1 MFYYSV
7 LEMERCDS
15 PIDVAFVLDS
25 SGSIS
30 KGNYQKQ
37 KDFVKAL
44 AQSLDITPNHN
55 HAAIVLFSYDAEIKA
70 RLSDHRNTKDFQTAV
85 QQLPHIRGTTRIDL
99 ALMKTL
105 EIFSQSRSDVSKVAI
120 VLTDGTLTGGG
131 NADDL
136 RKAAEDLWAKGVRVI
151 SIGIG
156 KQVDQE
162 QLRAM
167 TQSEADVTTP
177 NDFDELKLN
186 LRSIVE
192 NVCGKTP
199 LS

>member
-1 MFYYSV
+1 M
-7 LEMERCDS
+7 
-15 PIDVAFVLDS
+15 
-25 SGSIS
+25 
-30 KGNYQKQ
+30 
-37 KDFVKAL
+37 
-44 AQSLDITPNHN
+44 
-55 HAAIVLFSYDAEIKA
+55 
-70 RLSDHRNTKDFQTAV
+70 
-85 QQLPHIRGTTRIDL
+85 
-99 ALMKTL
+99 
-105 EIFSQSRSDVSKVAI
+105 AI